1 MSSPNQMM
9 QRALALYDRE
19 PLGIR
24 LFVRARHLL
33 TPLERVAEYVPRQG
47 RMLDLGCGHGL
58 FSHLLALQSPAR
70 WILGVDPAAAKIAVA
85 ARVGRELPNVRY
97 CLGTADSVA
106 AGRFDAITIC
116 DVLYLLEPAA
126 KAVVVRRCRELLAPG
141 GVLVLKTND
150 TRPRW
155 KYEWARFEEVLMTR
169 LGLTLGHGELHFY
182 SAEQHR
188 QLLREHGFEVET
200 IDLNSWLPYPHM
212 LFVARPLA
220 GAPPGPAG
228 EHAAAA
234 H

>member
-33 TPLERVAEYVPRQG
+33 TPLERVADFVPLQG
-47 RMLDLGCGHGL
+47 RILDLGCGHGL

-70 WILGVDPAAAKIAVA
+70 QIVGVDPSPVKIAVA
-85 ARVGRELPNVRY
+85 ARVGRRVPNVRY
-97 CLGTADSVA
+97 WQGTADSA
-106 AGRFDAITIC
+106 AASRFDAITIC
-116 DVLYLLEPAA
+116 DVLYLLDPAA
-126 KAVVVRRCRELLAPG
+126 KAAVVRRCRELLAPG

-169 LGLTLGHGELHFY
+169 LGLTLGHGQLHFY

-188 QLLREHGFEVET
+188 QLLREHGFDVET
-200 IDLNSWLPYPHM
+200 VDLNSWLPYPHM

-220 GAPPGPAG
+220 GTSPNAPGGRTTAV
-228 EHAAAA
+228 H
-234 H
+234 